1 MYRARSVVPGLAIH
15 QQVIDTLSDNIFL
28 WLYEGGVVN
37 NMLDNQSRD
46 HEINPPFFQ
55 SLG

>member
-1 MYRARSVVPGLAIH
+1 MPGLAIH

-28 WLYEGGVVN
+28 SLYEGGVMN

-46 HEINPPFFQ
+46 HEINPPF
-55 SLG
+55 